1 MTNDLKIRWFCSQ
14 VSMLKNHMYALAIGI
29 LKNEADA
36 EDAIQN
42 ALLSAYVHLDDLR
55 FLGSVKPWILKILA
69 RECYNVI
76 NRRQYHVDLNEIPQ
90 TAAPTE
96 DLDTKNSLWA
106 AVSRLQTSHREVI
119 ILYYYEDLSTKEI
132 ARILNISQE
141 SVRQRLSRA
150 RAALRIL
157 LDKEDFL

>member
-1 MTNDLKIRWFCSQ
+1 M
-14 VSMLKNHMYALAIGI
+14 
-29 LKNEADA
+29 
-36 EDAIQN
+36 
-42 ALLSAYVHLDDLR
+42 
-55 FLGSVKPWILKILA
+55 KPWILKILA
-69 RECYNVI
+69 RECYNII